1 MNGMND
7 RKKDYSKILG
17 VSRNATQEGF
27 DWSKFTKKSEGIRV
41 TKKNVRIGAKL
52 VTGIVVAVIVITA
65 IGGVAIWMM
74 KPQTPTPVTKPTP
87 SPPSVWMVKPPAE
100 TPTPSPPSAP
110 TPTPTPA
117 VETPKPSPP
126 PANCE
131 MCHEREKTAE
141 LEKHIMGLRN
151 GKPGCFASYEGYGL
165 GGCHGG
171 PNATVHTVHWDP
183 VKNVAIVACSQ
194 CHGAPEPKVPEKGEH
209 GTTCEVCHGYP
220 NALEPSGGRV
230 VDIHLNRGKPCT
242 VCHVKEIS
250 EIHAGRM
257 P

>member
-87 SPPSVWMVKPPAE
+87 SLPSVWMVKPPAE

-141 LEKHIMGLRN
+141 LEKHIMGN
-151 GKPGCFASYEGYGL
+151 GKPGCFASYDRYGL

-171 PNATVHTVHWDP
+171 SNAT
-183 VKNVAIVACSQ
+183 ACTHVSQKSPENATCEQ
-194 CHGAPEPKVPEKGEH
+194 CHGTH
-209 GTTCEVCHGYP
+209 
-220 NALEPSGGRV
+220 L
-230 VDIHLNRGKPCT
+230 VDIHLKQGKTCT
-242 VCHVKEIS
+242 VCHRGENKEGIDPIDY
-250 EIHAGRM
+250 IHIEYIQRM
-257 P
+257 

>member
-1 MNGMND
+1 MND

-17 VSRNATQEGF
+17 VSRNTTQGGF

-41 TKKNVRIGAKL
+41 TKKSVRIGAKL

-65 IGGVAIWMM
+65 IGGVTIWMM

-110 TPTPTPA
+110 QTPA
-117 VETPKPSPP
+117 VETPRPSPP

-151 GKPGCFASYEGYGL
+151 GKPGCFASYDRYGL

-171 PNATVHTVHWDP
+171 PNAATCTYVSQESPENAT
-183 VKNVAIVACSQ
+183 CEQ
-194 CHGAPEPKVPEKGEH
+194 CHGTH
-209 GTTCEVCHGYP
+209 
-220 NALEPSGGRV
+220 L
-230 VDIHLNRGKPCT
+230 VDIHLKQGKSCT
-242 VCHVKEIS
+242 VCHRGENKEGIDPVS
-250 EIHAGRM
+250 FIHKGRM

>member
-1 MNGMND
+1 M
-7 RKKDYSKILG
+7 
-17 VSRNATQEGF
+17 E
-27 DWSKFTKKSEGIRV
+27 
-41 TKKNVRIGAKL
+41 AKL
-52 VTGIVVAVIVITA
+52 VAGIVVAVIVIAA
-65 IGGVAIWMM
+65 IGGVAVWMM
-74 KPQTPTPVTKPTP
+74 RPTPT
-87 SPPSVWMVKPPAE
+87 PPAE
-100 TPTPSPPSAP
+100 TPKPTPPTVPTATPTPPSASQ
-110 TPTPTPA
+110 TPA
-117 VETPKPSPP
+117 VETPRPSPP
-126 PANCE
+126 PAVNCE

-183 VKNVAIVACSQ
+183 VRNVAIVACSQ

>member
-1 MNGMND
+1 M
-7 RKKDYSKILG
+7 
-17 VSRNATQEGF
+17 E
-27 DWSKFTKKSEGIRV
+27 
-41 TKKNVRIGAKL
+41 AKL
-52 VTGIVVAVIVITA
+52 VAGIVVAVIVIAA
-65 IGGVAIWMM
+65 IGGVA
-74 KPQTPTPVTKPTP
+74 
-87 SPPSVWMVKPPAE
+87 VWMTAPTPPAE
-100 TPTPSPPSAP
+100 TPTPTPPTAPTATPTPPSAP
-110 TPTPTPA
+110 QTPTPA
-117 VETPKPSPP
+117 VETPRPSPP
-126 PANCE
+126 PAVNCE

-171 PNATVHTVHWDP
+171 PNATVHTIHWDP
-183 VKNVAIVACSQ
+183 VRNVAIVACSQ